1 MLERFIGVLIIYD
14 SRFQCQ
20 KHPDYPKKPLT
31 SYMIFYMEKKD
42 EILEK
47 QPGLGMVSL
56 NFRLFFTNRTL
67 MFLWFVLFRSFF
79 SFVLFL
85 CKEKNRE
92 E

>member
-1 MLERFIGVLIIYD
+1 LLERFIGVLIIYD

-56 NFRLFFTNRTL
+56 NFRFFFHKSDTYVFVIRFISIIF
-67 MFLWFVLFRSFF
+67 FLRFISL
-79 SFVLFL
+79 
-85 CKEKNRE
+85 
-92 E
+92 